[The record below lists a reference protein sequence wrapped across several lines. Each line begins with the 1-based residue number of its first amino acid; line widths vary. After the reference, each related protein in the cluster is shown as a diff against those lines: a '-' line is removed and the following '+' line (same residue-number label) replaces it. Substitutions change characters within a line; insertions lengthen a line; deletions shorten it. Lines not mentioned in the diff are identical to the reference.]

1 MQKETYARALGNK
14 TLSGSA
20 VGDLLAFIESRGMKV
35 EDLPAEI
42 LHRARYRSNLKFGSP
57 ELDRPEG
64 RPRPRKAQEKEDR

>member
-1 MQKETYARALGNK
+1 MQKATYARALGNK

-42 LHRARYRSNLKFGSP
+42 LHRARYRTKLKFGSP
-57 ELDRPEG
+57 EMGRPES
-64 RPRPRKAQEKEDR
+64 RARSRRSP